1 MSLRG
6 YQDGARR
13 DLKPEPALSTP
24 AAAPAPPVL
33 KTHHTLLE
41 DAQGML
47 TACLIIALAV
57 LMLRDARLLTGGTTG
72 MGFLLHYVSGW
83 PLGTVL
89 FAVNLPFY
97 VFALVALGPAFTA
110 KTFCAVAMVSVFVE
124 GMRGLLQFQYLEP
137 ALAAVMGGL
146 LAGVGILILIRHGAS
161 LGGITALGVFV
172 QQRWGVRAGLV
183 QMAVDCVILATGFL
197 IVDPAKVGLSLL
209 GAAALNFVIAVN
221 HRTDRYY
228 GV

>member
-1 MSLRG
+1 M
-6 YQDGARR
+6 
-13 DLKPEPALSTP
+13 
-24 AAAPAPPVL
+24 V
-33 KTHHTLLE
+33 
-41 DAQGML
+41 
-47 TACLIIALAV
+47 TACAIIALAV
-57 LMLRDARLLTGGTTG
+57 LMFREAGLLTGGTTG

-97 VFALVALGPAFTA
+97 AFALVALGPAFTI
-110 KTFCAVAMVSVFVE
+110 KTFCAVAMVSAFVE
-124 GMRGLLQFQYLEP
+124 VMPGLVGFRFLDP
-137 ALAAVMGGL
+137 ALAAVMAGL

-161 LGGITALGVFV
+161 LGGITALGVFA
-172 QQRWGVRAGLV
+172 QQRYGWRAGLV
-183 QMAVDCVILATGFL
+183 QMVVDCAILATAFL
-197 IVDPAKVGLSLL
+197 VIDPAKVGLSLL